1 LKHFKNMS
9 FYIVLL
15 IILMLVLIFFQSG
28 GKPDDMYYSEL
39 LMQIKNGNVE
49 KIELEGNAATVLLKG
64 EGPNRTRTVYIPDVH
79 LFSLQVE
86 EYYTQEGGFVYIFK
100 EPSTPP
106 WWVAMIPTLGLIVIV
121 VLFWIFFLQ
130 QSQGG
135 GGNRVMS
142 FGKSRAKMTI
152 DDKKKVNFNDV
163 AGAKEEK
170 EELQEIVEFLKN
182 PKKFVELGARIP
194 KGVLLVGPPG
204 TGKTLLAK
212 AVSGEAGVPFFSI
225 SGSDFVEMFVGVGA
239 SRVRDLFEQAKKN
252 SPCIIFIDEIDA
264 VGRHRGAGLGGG
276 HDEREQTLNQLL
288 VEMDGF
294 GVNEGV
300 IILAATN
307 RPDILDPALLRP
319 GRFDRRV
326 VVGLPDIKGRE
337 EILRVHARG
346 KPLSEDVRL
355 DELAKSTPGFTGA
368 DLENLLNEA
377 ALLAARAEKTK
388 ITMEEIK
395 EAVFKVVVGPEKK
408 SRVMSDKEKRLTAY
422 HEAGHAMA
430 VKYVSTTDRVDRIS
444 IIPSGM
450 AGGYTA
456 HKPDEDKN
464 YNTKSHLLE
473 KITVALGGRAAE
485 QLVLGEISTG
495 AYQDLKMANGVA
507 RSMITK
513 YGMSD
518 NLKNLV
524 FGNESDEVFIGRDF
538 AQTRNYSEEIAAQ
551 IDKEV
556 KHIIDTCYEKIMK
569 ILKDNINT
577 LHAVANALIEKE
589 KIDGQEFEEIISS
602 TT

>member
-1 LKHFKNMS
+1 M
-9 FYIVLL
+9 
-15 IILMLVLIFFQSG
+15 
-28 GKPDDMYYSEL
+28 
-39 LMQIKNGNVE
+39 
-49 KIELEGNAATVLLKG
+49 
-64 EGPNRTRTVYIPDVH
+64 
-79 LFSLQVE
+79 
-86 EYYTQEGGFVYIFK
+86 
-100 EPSTPP
+100 
-106 WWVAMIPTLGLIVIV
+106 
-121 VLFWIFFLQ
+121 
-130 QSQGG
+130 
-135 GGNRVMS
+135 
-142 FGKSRAKMTI
+142 
-152 DDKKKVNFNDV
+152 
-163 AGAKEEK
+163 
-170 EELQEIVEFLKN
+170 
-182 PKKFVELGARIP
+182 
-194 KGVLLVGPPG
+194 VGPPG

-388 ITMEEIK
+388 ISMEEIK

-408 SRVMSDKEKRLTAY
+408 SRVMTDKEKKLTAY

-450 AGGYTA
+450 AGGFTA
-456 HKPDEDKN
+456 YKPDEDKN
-464 YNTKSHLLE
+464 YDTKSHLLE
-473 KITVALGGRAAE
+473 NIIVALGGRAAE

-495 AYQDLKMANGVA
+495 AYQDLKKANGIA

-538 AQTRNYSEEIAAQ
+538 AKTRNYIEEIAAQ
-551 IDKEV
+551 IDREV
-556 KHIIDTCYEKIMK
+556 KHIIDSCYDRIMK
-569 ILKDNINT
+569 ILKENINK
-577 LHAVANALIEKE
+577 LHAVANTLI
-589 KIDGQEFEEIISS
+589 
-602 TT
+602 